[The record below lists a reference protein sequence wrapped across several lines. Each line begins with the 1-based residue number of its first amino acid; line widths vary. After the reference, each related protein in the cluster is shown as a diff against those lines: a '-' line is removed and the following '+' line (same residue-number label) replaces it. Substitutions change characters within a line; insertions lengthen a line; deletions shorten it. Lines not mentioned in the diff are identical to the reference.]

1 MCFNIKESFHCFLTD
16 LKLKARS
23 CTFNELGDSMICDQ
37 ILEPT
42 TRKWSKSCYG
52 AWHSRWVIQR
62 ECARL
67 GSWQRSMRRPRHH
80 TWSSLSRGEAVDAI
94 SVEGKHPVQIQAQ
107 LEPSRYNLM
116 MDKCL
121 GGTALLW
128 IHGCLWSIRS
138 YLVFWGTSRFYKA
151 AFYMT
156 NADI

>member
-1 MCFNIKESFHCFLTD
+1 MTRLF
-16 LKLKARS
+16 
-23 CTFNELGDSMICDQ
+23 
-37 ILEPT
+37 LEPT
-42 TRKWSKSCYG
+42 KMKQKLLRCVALTLG
-52 AWHSRWVIQR
+52 NTG

-67 GSWQRSMRRPRHH
+67 VSWQSSMRRPRHH

-107 LEPSRYNLM
+107 LEPSQYNLM

-128 IHGCLWSIRS
+128 NQGCLWSIRS
-138 YLVFWGTSRFYKA
+138 YFVYRGSTRFYKA